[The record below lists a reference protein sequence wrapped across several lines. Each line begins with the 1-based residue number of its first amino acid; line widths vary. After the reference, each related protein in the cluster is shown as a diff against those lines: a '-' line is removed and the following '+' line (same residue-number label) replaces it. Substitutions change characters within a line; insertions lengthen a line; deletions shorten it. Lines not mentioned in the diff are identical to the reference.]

1 MIDLK
6 RILVPVDFSPT
17 SDAALRYGI
26 ELARRFTARLYL
38 LNVPEHPGEAAEA
51 EYPIGIFETM
61 QNAAHDRLWHL
72 LSEEEARELRPEC
85 AMRSGDPADA
95 IVRYAHEHDV
105 DVIVMGTRGREGVA
119 RVLLGSVAEK
129 VVRRAPCPVLT
140 VRHPEHEFI
149 TADEPIRS
157 RVEATA

>member
-1 MIDLK
+1 MISL
-6 RILVPVDFSPT
+6 RSILVPVDFNPT

-26 ELARRFTARLYL
+26 ELARRFAARLYL
-38 LNVPEHPGEAAEA
+38 LHVPEHVGEAAEA

-72 LSEEEARELRPEC
+72 LTDEEARELRPEC
-85 AMRSGDPADA
+85 AMRTGAPADE
-95 IVRYAHEHDV
+95 IVRYASEHDI
-105 DVIVMGTRGREGVA
+105 DVVVMGTHGREGVA

-140 VRHPEHEFI
+140 VRHREHESI
-149 TADEPIRS
+149 AADEPVR
-157 RVEATA
+157 AQAGGLA